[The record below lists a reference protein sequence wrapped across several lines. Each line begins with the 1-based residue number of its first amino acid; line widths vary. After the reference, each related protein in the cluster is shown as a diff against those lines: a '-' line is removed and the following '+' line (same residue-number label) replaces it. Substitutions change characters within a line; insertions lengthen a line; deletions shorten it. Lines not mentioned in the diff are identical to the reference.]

1 MSRAI
6 QKASAFKADFENLFS
21 RYVDRA
27 GVEVA
32 WRFQT
37 ALDGSLVKLSIR
49 PDLGRPRHFRHRDLS
64 GLRSFAVER
73 PFGNLLIFYRANDE
87 VLDAVRLMHGA
98 RNLPRRLREPP
109 VLQLEP

>member
-6 QKASAFKADFENLFS
+6 QKARDFTADFENLFAW
-21 RYVDRA
+21 YVDKA

-37 ALDGSLVKLSIR
+37 ALDRSLVKLSIR
-49 PDLGRPRHFRHRDLS
+49 PDLGRLRHFRHRDLA
-64 GLRSFAVER
+64 GLRSFPVEH
-73 PFGNLLIFYRANDE
+73 PFRNILIFYRANDE

-98 RNLPRRLREPP
+98 RDLPRRLREPP
-109 VLQLEP
+109 S